1 MVFTDPSR
9 FPNAVIYGCSGTALS
24 ADEKR
29 FFADARPAGF
39 ILFERNCQNP
49 DQVRNLV
56 HDLLDCIGQAEAPIL
71 IDQEGGR
78 VQRLK
83 PPHWRD
89 APAAA
94 VFKALA
100 GLDQGL
106 AIEAARLNAQLI
118 AAELLDAG
126 ITVNCAPVL
135 DVPGPG
141 SHEVIGD
148 RAFGEDP
155 ATVSA
160 LGLAAAEGFLS
171 LGVLPVIK
179 HIPSHGRAT
188 ADSHLDLPVV
198 KNPVED
204 LESVDFPPFRAL
216 RHMPWAMTA
225 HVVYEALDKAAP
237 ATTSAT
243 VINDVIRGTIGF
255 DGVLVSDDLSMKALA
270 GPMEERAAA
279 ALAAGC
285 DLVLHCRGDM
295 AEMQDIARGVGPLSG
310 GAAARLARGGEML
323 GQSADWDRDAAL
335 ARLSDILKPLN
346 PGAS

>member
-1 MVFTDPSR
+1 VVSSNSSHI
-9 FPNAVIYGCSGTALS
+9 PNAVIYGCSGPVLS
-24 ADEKR
+24 GDEKR

-49 DQVRNLV
+49 DQVRALV
-56 HDLLDCIGQAEAPIL
+56 QELLDCIGQAQAPIL

-89 APAAA
+89 APPPA
-94 VFKALA
+94 VFKVLA

-106 AIEAARLNAQLI
+106 AVEAARLNAQLI
-118 AAELLDAG
+118 AAELLDVG

-141 SHEVIGD
+141 SHEIIGD
-148 RAFGEDP
+148 RAFGDDP

-160 LGLAAAEGFLS
+160 LGLATAEGFLS
-171 LGVLPVIK
+171 MGVLPVIK
-179 HIPSHGRAT
+179 HIPGHGRAK
-188 ADSHLDLPVV
+188 ADSHHDLPLVDASMA
-198 KNPVED
+198 D
-204 LESVDFPPFRAL
+204 LESVDFPSFRAL

-225 HVVYEALDKAAP
+225 HVVYAALDKAAP
-237 ATTSAT
+237 ATTSAL
-243 VINDVIRGTIGF
+243 VISDAIRGTIGF

-270 GPMEERAAA
+270 GSMQARAEA

-285 DLVLHCRGDM
+285 DLVLHCCGDM
-295 AEMQDIARGVGPLSG
+295 VEMQNVAQGVASLSN
-310 GAAARLARGGEML
+310 AAAVRLARGEDML
-323 GQSADWDRDAAL
+323 GRLADWDGAAAL
-335 ARLSDILKPLN
+335 ARLNDILKPLT
-346 PGAS
+346 PEVL